1 MGQMKIRTHR
11 NLDQNNP
18 NHPVPVVLIEDDF
31 MKALRKFQ
39 LHKQPTEKENILHL
53 RGELDLSAAIY
64 LTAELEPFVKE
75 ADRTLTLDLRDV
87 TYIDSTGIGIFVSIL
102 KVRTA
107 MNAPFRL
114 VHTPASIQRL
124 FTVTGVDRFFADN
137 QEKKEE

>member
-1 MGQMKIRTHR
+1 
-11 NLDQNNP
+11 
-18 NHPVPVVLIEDDF
+18 

-39 LHKQPTEKENILHL
+39 LHNQSTEKENILHL
-53 RGELDLSAAIY
+53 SGELDLSAAIY
-64 LTAELEPFVKE
+64 LTTELEPLVKE

-107 MNAPFRL
+107 MNAPFQL

-124 FTVTGVDRFFADN
+124 FDLTGVARFFAGN
-137 QEKKEE
+137 PQ